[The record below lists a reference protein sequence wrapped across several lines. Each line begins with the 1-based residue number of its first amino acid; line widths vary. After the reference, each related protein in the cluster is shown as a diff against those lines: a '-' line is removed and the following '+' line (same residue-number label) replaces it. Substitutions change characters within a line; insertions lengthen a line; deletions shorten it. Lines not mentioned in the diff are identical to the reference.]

1 MEFGFLKEVSNL
13 IRHYVIRVRTD
24 IVQSLR
30 MGVGGRHKSWVET
43 GGKKFVEHIGLIR
56 VRCSSGRSIMKSVR
70 NCRGLSFLRVA
81 QNFLE
86 SHLLL
91 ARSSKK
97 SLLATQIII
106 YNGVAERSIFQQSV
120 MAFSTFKFLIQ
131 ARMLADC
138 KSDFTV
144 NPGGVGFYRN

>member
-1 MEFGFLKEVSNL
+1 
-13 IRHYVIRVRTD
+13 
-24 IVQSLR
+24 
-30 MGVGGRHKSWVET
+30 
-43 GGKKFVEHIGLIR
+43 
-56 VRCSSGRSIMKSVR
+56 MKSVR

-81 QNFLE
+81 QNFLG

-97 SLLATQIII
+97 SLLATRIIFTMELRRDL
-106 YNGVAERSIFQQSV
+106 YFNSQSWHLV
-120 MAFSTFKFLIQ
+120 RLNLIQ
-131 ARMLADC
+131 VLTLAHC